1 MDGCQVIVLQLVNFE
16 NNLKERYT
24 GVRADGVDVIMGGG
38 RQHFFLHQ
46 DDPSTRAFLISKLPR
61 TFQLSQA
68 QAPRND

>member
-1 MDGCQVIVLQLVNFE
+1 MDGCQDIVLQLVNFE

-61 TFQLSQA
+61 IFQLSQA